1 MHMFDKGIY
10 KMLDMVIDLADIF
23 RKRFL
28 DDVHL
33 IDKSIYKILDV
44 VDGVDH
50 FLRKLH
56 LDGVQEVFQEE
67 ALAIGWNF
75 IDVFTIGMV

>member
-1 MHMFDKGIY
+1 MFDNCIY

-23 RKRFL
+23 QKRFL

-33 IDKSIYKILDV
+33 VDKSIYKILDV

-50 FLRKLH
+50 FLRKPH

-67 ALAIGWNF
+67 AFVSGWNF
-75 IDVFTIGMV
+75 IDVFMIGMV